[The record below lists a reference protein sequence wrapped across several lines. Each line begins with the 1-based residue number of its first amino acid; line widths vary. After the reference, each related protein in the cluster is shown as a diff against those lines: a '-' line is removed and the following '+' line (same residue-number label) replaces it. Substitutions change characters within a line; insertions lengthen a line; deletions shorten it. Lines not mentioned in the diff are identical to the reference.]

1 MALGARRS
9 KVAGMMLREGLVLA
23 AIGIAVGT
31 VAALGLTRLMAS
43 LLFGVDP
50 VDLPTFGL
58 VGATLAGVA
67 ALASWLPARRAAAVD
82 PAVTLRQE

>member
-1 MALGARRS
+1 
-9 KVAGMMLREGLVLA
+9 MMLRQGLVLA
-23 AIGIAVGT
+23 AIGIGLGT

-43 LLFGVDP
+43 LLYGVDP
-50 VDLPTFGL
+50 LDLPTFGV
-58 VGATLAGVA
+58 VGLTLAVVA